1 MDYTIMDDNN
11 STNINYDDLLQSV
24 NTTINTTINNT
35 NNHTIN
41 NTNNHTINNT
51 NNHTNNQNY
60 NSNYQA
66 QLVNYSLNYTVRDLK
81 RISKYYKLNIR
92 KKVKDDLIYSILS
105 FETNID
111 NNAVVS
117 KRKELWYYLQQLLED
132 SFFNRYI
139 YLD

>member
-11 STNINYDDLLQSV
+11 STNINYEDLLQSV
-24 NTTINTTINNT
+24 NTTINHT

-41 NTNNHTINNT
+41 HTI
-51 NNHTNNQNY
+51 NHTNNQNY

-92 KKVKDDLIYSILS
+92 KKVKDDLIYSILL
-105 FETNID
+105 FENNID

-132 SFFNRYI
+132 PFFNRYI

>member
-24 NTTINTTINNT
+24 NTTINNT

-41 NTNNHTINNT
+41 NTINNTNNHT

-66 QLVNYSLNYTVRDLK
+66 QLVNYSLNYTVKDLK